1 MFDKSITRIDMKVYL
16 PRVEELISNHVGLD
30 YVDTC
35 FCINLLKG
43 SIRIGKKLFSSGCIS
58 NAY

>member
-30 YVDTC
+30 YVDTYV
-35 FCINLLKG
+35 FV
-43 SIRIGKKLFSSGCIS
+43 
-58 NAY
+58 